1 MEEPRP
7 TLIDYLKDFAGEENT
22 HPEVE
27 RFIENL
33 LILLEHDYFADPEYT
48 EDTAWDNQ

>member
-7 TLIDYLKDFAGEENT
+7 TLIDYLVYFPDEET

-27 RFIENL
+27 RFIRNL
-33 LILLEHDYFADPEYT
+33 LILLEHEYFAEPEYP
-48 EDTAWDNQ
+48 EDTAEDQM